1 MKKNS
6 LEVAFKESRIVLA
19 ARKITAFVADS
30 FRKSFIGGFLISDGK
45 EEALYNE
52 GMSRRVL
59 NFRAKRNS
67 PVRKISHFALHEF
80 ENSKIVG
87 AIMKMLRNS
96 FALKMRSIGLFIFVY
111 SVFAALA
118 LVIQYYPFDRSGWF
132 PQMVVVLSLM
142 IMSVAL
148 VLSKKNVIEAL
159 CESKLIYGV
168 LSEGLGFD
176 FERKTR
182 ETKGVVTKL
191 KFFGVAP
198 ILGILCGVM
207 TIFITP
213 IEFVAGVMTLLTA
226 AIVLTKPETG
236 VILAIFTIPFGNIDF
251 LYGMSIVELLI
262 GMTLIGYAFKLF
274 FGRREISFEF
284 LDVFMIFM
292 FIVIFSSCFGAS
304 GSGSYE
310 EIRKVALFCV
320 MYFLVVNLIRTRGWY
335 LRAINAFVFSICI
348 NIFTGIMI
356 PILSYIPY
364 VSEVIPDMSS
374 LVGTYLFAQ
383 PSETIYLL
391 IPAIPYLFA
400 AVVGSKTGRKGTY
413 VVYSILAVMCVTF
426 GGNSVAYLAIVASV
440 AVYVLCV
447 SPSGIFAAA
456 PFGMA
461 YAAVMG
467 FKIPFV
473 SDTLSTLYDLS
484 TKVLEENFN
493 VAKGSLR
500 ALADYWITG
509 IGFGSESFS
518 KIYPNYSYV
527 GFEKAENAG
536 ITALGIALGFGI
548 FGTLVVA
555 CTLIFFVRETLG
567 RVVRTAPGRDRS
579 FLSASAATI
588 VGYITAAFFDNI
600 FAVDTVCLYLFLVM
614 AFSSAYIRITKSED
628 QRRSVTDPDTPDRVD
643 LILPARVTRKG

>member
-6 LEVAFKESRIVLA
+6 LEVAFKDSRIVFA
-19 ARKITAFVADS
+19 ARRVTSFLADS
-30 FRKSFIGGFLISDGK
+30 FRKSFIGGLLISDGR
-45 EEALYNE
+45 EEALYND
-52 GMSRRVL
+52 GMSKRIL

-67 PVRKISHFALHEF
+67 PVRRISHFALREF
-80 ENSKIVG
+80 ENSRIVG
-87 AIMKMLRNS
+87 ALMRMLRNS
-96 FALKMRSIGLFIFVY
+96 FALKMRSVGLFTFAY
-111 SVFAALA
+111 SVFAALT
-118 LVIQYYPFDRSGWF
+118 LVIQYYPFDKSGWF
-132 PQMVVVLSLM
+132 PQVVVVLSLM
-142 IMSVAL
+142 IMSIAL
-148 VLSKKNVIEAL
+148 VLSRKNVIEAL
-159 CESKLIYGV
+159 CESKLLSGV

-176 FERKTR
+176 FERKLR
-182 ETKGVVTKL
+182 ETKGVTTKP

-207 TIFITP
+207 TVFITP

-226 AIVLTKPETG
+226 AIVLSKPETG
-236 VILAIFTIPFGNIDF
+236 VILAIFTLPFGNVDF
-251 LYGMSIVELLI
+251 LYGLSIVELLI
-262 GMTLIGYAFKLF
+262 SMTLIGYAFKLF
-274 FGRREISFEF
+274 FGRREMSFEF
-284 LDVFMIFM
+284 LDVFMIFV
-292 FIVIFSSCFGAS
+292 FIVVFSSCFGAS

-310 EIRKVALFCV
+310 GIRKVALLCT

-348 NIFTGIMI
+348 NIFVGIMI
-356 PILSYIPY
+356 PLLSYIPY
-364 VSEVIPDMSS
+364 VRDVIPDMSV
-374 LVGTYLFAQ
+374 LGGTYLFAQ

-426 GGNSVAYLAIVASV
+426 GGNSVAYPAIIASV

-447 SPSGIFAAA
+447 SPSGIFAVA

-473 SDTLSTLYDLS
+473 SDALTTLYDLS

-527 GFEKAENAG
+527 GFEKAEDAG
-536 ITALGIALGFGI
+536 ITVLGIALGFGI
-548 FGTLVVA
+548 FGTLVVV

-567 RVVRTAPGRDRS
+567 KVICTAPGRDRA

-588 VGYITAAFFDNI
+588 VGYIVAAFFDNV
-600 FAVDTVCLYLFLVM
+600 FVVDTVYLYLFIVM
-614 AFSSAYIRITKSED
+614 AFSSSYIRIVKSED
-628 QRRSVTDPDTPDRVD
+628 QRRSVKHPDTPDRVD
-643 LILPARVTRKG
+643 LILPARMTRKG